1 MRREAYGEVAGC
13 VRGNLS
19 WDDSKNDVGGCA
31 EFELTAGSDG
41 VGVALAPTSVAA
53 HLAKFLNPCATL
65 VSSASYFRTLTKL
78 EISGYTRTSI
88 LLCGS
93 VTAIQSL
100 LCAAANKV
108 DPAAVVVLLPEP
120 PTLGPSSLCTRRCTK
135 GLNTLPDCAALSCG
149 KFVPPI
155 PPPFHCVLGT
165 IGAPEGQVVDPNSS
179 RFACEFANRLASL
192 ACNLAPKQSQSCSRP
207 FLNPR

>member
-1 MRREAYGEVAGC
+1 M
-13 VRGNLS
+13 
-19 WDDSKNDVGGCA
+19 
-31 EFELTAGSDG
+31 TAGSDG
-41 VGVALAPTSVAA
+41 VGVALTPTSVAA
-53 HLAKFLNPCATL
+53 HLAKFLNPCPTL

-78 EISGYTRTSI
+78 EISGYTGTSI

-108 DPAAVVVLLPEP
+108 DPAAVVVLLAER
-120 PTLGPSSLCTRRCTK
+120 PTLGLFEEPSSLCTRRCTK

-179 RFACEFANRLASL
+179 RFACEFACEFANRLASL
-192 ACNLAPKQSQSCSRP
+192 ACNLAPKQSQSRSRP